1 MTKNSQKKKGR
12 ERDKGRREKMAKKER
27 KPEEPGLGFTKKNYA
42 LFGIGLVTIALGFLT
57 LARGSIT
64 LAPILLVLG
73 YCVLIP
79 VAILLK

>member
-1 MTKNSQKKKGR
+1 MSKNSEKKKGR
-12 ERDKGRREKMAKKER
+12 ERTKPKREKKRPRA
-27 KPEEPGLGFTKKNYA
+27 EEPPLGFTMKNYA
-42 LFGIGLVTIALGFLT
+42 LFAIGIVAIGAGFFT

-79 VAILLK
+79 VAILLR